1 MVWFLFGRKKEEN
14 IDQKID
20 AVEGRIKSSFNNVK
34 DTFENIKS
42 WLNHLNQKDQELD
55 KKIEQVLGKLDIIER
70 LLFKNQPV
78 YDEESE
84 DISQKLSFVK
94 AKTYSLENLTETQR
108 QMLGLVIRLIAEKG
122 LEWVY
127 AKDIATELYHDQPYE
142 QVRSTI
148 SEYLRYL
155 EDEGLI
161 KRRRRGKQIQVTI
174 TDIGKSLKLTQK
186 NLLRLKKK
194 NYLKGLSNPKC

>member
-194 NYLKGLSNPKC
+194 NNLKGLSKD

>member
-1 MVWFLFGRKKEEN
+1 MVWFLVGRKKEEN

-78 YDEESE
+78 YDGESE
-84 DISQKLSFVK
+84 DTAQRLSFVK

-122 LEWVY
+122 LEWIY
-127 AKDIATELYHDQPYE
+127 AKDIAAELYHDQPYE

-194 NYLKGLSNPKC
+194 NNLKGLSKD

>member
-1 MVWFLFGRKKEEN
+1 MAWFLFGRKKEDN
-14 IDQKID
+14 VDKKID
-20 AVEGRIKSSFNNVK
+20 AVEGRIRYSFNNVK

-55 KKIEQVLGKLDIIER
+55 KKIEHVLGKLDIIER
-70 LLFKNQPV
+70 SLFKNQPV
-78 YDEESE
+78 YDGEGEEMP
-84 DISQKLSFVK
+84 QKRSFVK

-122 LEWVY
+122 LEWIY
-127 AKDIATELYHDQPYE
+127 AKDIAAELYHDQPYE

-186 NLLRLKKK
+186 SLLRLKKK
-194 NYLKGLSNPKC
+194 NNLKDLSKD

>member
-1 MVWFLFGRKKEEN
+1 MAWFLFGRKKE
-14 IDQKID
+14 DDVDKKLD
-20 AVEGRIKSSFNNVK
+20 VVEGRIKSSFNNVK

-55 KKIEQVLGKLDIIER
+55 KKIEHILGKLDVIER
-70 LLFKNQPV
+70 SLFKNQPV
-78 YDEESE
+78 FDEEDES
-84 DISQKLSFVK
+84 IPPKLSFVK

-122 LEWVY
+122 LEWIY
-127 AKDIATELYHDQPYE
+127 AKDIAAELYHDQPYE

-194 NYLKGLSNPKC
+194 NNLKGLSKD

>member
-1 MVWFLFGRKKEEN
+1 MAWFLFGRKKEDN
-14 IDQKID
+14 VDKKID
-20 AVEGRIKSSFNNVK
+20 AIEGRIRYSFNNVK

-55 KKIEQVLGKLDIIER
+55 KKIEHVLGKLDIIER
-70 LLFKNQPV
+70 SLFKNQPV
-78 YDEESE
+78 YDGEGEEMP
-84 DISQKLSFVK
+84 QKRSFVK

-127 AKDIATELYHDQPYE
+127 AKDIAAELYHDQPYE

-186 NLLRLKKK
+186 SLLRLKKK
-194 NYLKGLSNPKC
+194 NNLKDLSKD

>member
-1 MVWFLFGRKKEEN
+1 MAWFLFGRKKEDN
-14 IDQKID
+14 VDKKID
-20 AVEGRIKSSFNNVK
+20 AVEGRIRYSFNNVK

-55 KKIEQVLGKLDIIER
+55 KKIEHVLGKLDIIER
-70 LLFKNQPV
+70 SLFKNQPV
-78 YDEESE
+78 YDGEGEEMP
-84 DISQKLSFVK
+84 QKRSFVK

-127 AKDIATELYHDQPYE
+127 AKDIAAELYHDQPYE

-186 NLLRLKKK
+186 SLLRLKKK
-194 NYLKGLSNPKC
+194 NNLKDLSKD

>member
-1 MVWFLFGRKKEEN
+1 MAWFLFGRKKEDN
-14 IDQKID
+14 VDKKID
-20 AVEGRIKSSFNNVK
+20 AVEGRIRYSFNNVK

-55 KKIEQVLGKLDIIER
+55 KKIEHVLGKLDIIER
-70 LLFKNQPV
+70 SLFKNQPV

-194 NYLKGLSNPKC
+194 NNLKGLSKD

>member
-1 MVWFLFGRKKEEN
+1 MAWFLFGRKKEDN
-14 IDQKID
+14 VDKKID
-20 AVEGRIKSSFNNVK
+20 AVEGRIRYSFNNVK

-55 KKIEQVLGKLDIIER
+55 KKIEHVLGKLDIIER
-70 LLFKNQPV
+70 SLFKNQPV
-78 YDEESE
+78 YDGEGEEMP
-84 DISQKLSFVK
+84 QKRSFVK

-127 AKDIATELYHDQPYE
+127 AKDIAAELYHDQPYE

-194 NYLKGLSNPKC
+194 NNLKGLSKD

>member
-1 MVWFLFGRKKEEN
+1 MAWFLFGRKKEDN
-14 IDQKID
+14 VDKKID
-20 AVEGRIKSSFNNVK
+20 AVEGRIRYSFNNVK

-55 KKIEQVLGKLDIIER
+55 KKIEHVLGKLDIIER
-70 LLFKNQPV
+70 SLFKNQPV
-78 YDEESE
+78 YDGEGEEMP
-84 DISQKLSFVK
+84 QKRSFVK

-127 AKDIATELYHDQPYE
+127 AKDIAAELYHDQPYE

-161 KRRRRGKQIQVTI
+161 KTRRRGKQIQVTI
-174 TDIGKSLKLTQK
+174 TDIGKSLKLTQRS
-186 NLLRLKKK
+186 LLRLKKK
-194 NYLKGLSNPKC
+194 NNLKDLSKD

>member
-1 MVWFLFGRKKEEN
+1 MAWFLFGRKKEDN
-14 IDQKID
+14 VDKKID
-20 AVEGRIKSSFNNVK
+20 AVEGRIRYSFNNVK

-55 KKIEQVLGKLDIIER
+55 KKIEHVLGKLDIIER
-70 LLFKNQPV
+70 SLFKNQPV
-78 YDEESE
+78 YDGEDES
-84 DISQKLSFVK
+84 IPPKLSFVQ

-122 LEWVY
+122 LEWIY
-127 AKDIATELYHDQPYE
+127 AKDIAAELYHDQPYE

-186 NLLRLKKK
+186 SLLRLKKK
-194 NYLKGLSNPKC
+194 NNLKDLSKD

>member
-1 MVWFLFGRKKEEN
+1 MAWFLFGRKKEDN
-14 IDQKID
+14 VDKKID
-20 AVEGRIKSSFNNVK
+20 AVEGRIRYSFNNVK

-55 KKIEQVLGKLDIIER
+55 KKIEHVLGKLDIIER
-70 LLFKNQPV
+70 SLFKNQPV
-78 YDEESE
+78 YDGEGEEMPK
-84 DISQKLSFVK
+84 KLSFVK

-127 AKDIATELYHDQPYE
+127 AKDIAAELYHDQPYE

-186 NLLRLKKK
+186 SLLRLKKK
-194 NYLKGLSNPKC
+194 NNLKDLSKD